1 MTEERTSALEKA
13 VLILDCFSQENT
25 ELGVRETARLVGLS
39 SSATG
44 RLMTAMRDLGLLVQN
59 PRTRLYT
66 LGTRVLVWAGTYLA
80 SSQIDTAA
88 RTYINELHLVT
99 RETVSLYVLDDNERV
114 CIERLDSPQS
124 VRFVARV
131 GKRLPLYAGA
141 SGKVMLAFLKPMRR
155 DEILNSTERIP
166 LTNTTITEWV
176 ALEKDLALTCERGY
190 AVSIG
195 EWTPGATGIAA
206 PIFDRSNE
214 VVGALNLSGP
224 SSRFTEEVIRDYAA
238 KVCLAAANISRALG
252 AHRPVQTAPVAP
264 AHAH

>member
-1 MTEERTSALEKA
+1 MKELRTTMLEKA

-44 RLMTAMRDLGLLVQN
+44 RLMTTMRDLALLNQN
-59 PRTRLYT
+59 PRTRLYSM
-66 LGTRVLVWAGTYLA
+66 GTRVLTWSGTYLA
-80 SSQIDTAA
+80 SSDIDVAA
-88 RTYINELHLVT
+88 RPYLHELHLAT
-99 RETVSLYVLDDNERV
+99 RETVSLYVLEDNERV

-124 VRFVARV
+124 VRFVVRV

-141 SGKVMLAFLKPMRR
+141 SGKVMLAYMKPLLR
-155 DEILNSTERIP
+155 DDILHSSQMIALTNSTI
-166 LTNTTITEWV
+166 IEWV
-176 ALEKDLALTCERGY
+176 ALEKDLALTRERGY

-206 PIFDRSNE
+206 PIFDRSND

-224 SSRFTEEVIRDYAA
+224 SNRFSEDVIVEYAV
-238 KVCLAAANISRALG
+238 KVCLAAAQISRALG
-252 AHRPVQTAPVAP
+252 FHQPTQPLPVKPAFTA
-264 AHAH
+264 